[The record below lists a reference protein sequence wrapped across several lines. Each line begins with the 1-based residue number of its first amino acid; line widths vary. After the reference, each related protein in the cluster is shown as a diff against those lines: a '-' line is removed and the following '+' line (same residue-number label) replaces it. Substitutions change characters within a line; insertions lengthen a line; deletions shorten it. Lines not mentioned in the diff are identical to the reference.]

1 LRSVASRGREYP
13 WAFAAALAALLL
25 IANEIAQPAFAS
37 PGQIAPTLA
46 TLAPFTLA
54 GMACTPAFVS
64 GRGGIDLSVAPL
76 MGLTNIVLVT
86 KLLGHPLGSPWLAIP
101 ILLLIGGAVGAFN
114 GLMITYLRF
123 PPVITTLGTFFVL
136 SGLDLYLVP
145 NPVTLNGAWTDRL
158 AGSFGPVPAAL
169 VTICAPLVL
178 WWVLRRTAFV
188 ESLLSVGDHDA
199 TAFSAGVDV
208 NLVRASAYVVDGLIA
223 AVGGIALTALVRS
236 ADAQVF
242 VNYVLV
248 GLAATAL
255 GGTNLAGGRGSLV
268 GPLLGAGCIFML
280 QTLLTAVHGSAYFI
294 EFAYGC
300 ALFISVLVGSKIFN
314 AEAA

>member
-1 LRSVASRGREYP
+1 VTGLRLRLAEHP
-13 WAFAAALAALLL
+13 WAFAAALAGLLL

-37 PGQIAPTLA
+37 PSQLAPTLA

-54 GMACTPAFVS
+54 GMACTSAFLS

-76 MGLTNIVLVT
+76 MGLTNIILVT
-86 KLLGHPLGSPWLAIP
+86 KLLGTSAGSPWLSVP
-101 ILLLIGGAVGAFN
+101 ILLILGAGVGAVN
-114 GLMITYLRF
+114 GVLVTFLRF
-123 PPVITTLGTFFVL
+123 PPVITTLGTFFIL

-145 NPVTLNGAWTDRL
+145 NPVTLDSAWTDRL
-158 AGSFGPVPAAL
+158 SGSFGPIPGAL
-169 VTICAPLVL
+169 LTIGAPIVL
-178 WWVLRRTAFV
+178 WLALRRTAFV

-199 TAFSAGVDV
+199 TAFSAGVNV
-208 NLVRASAYVVDGLIA
+208 TLVRAGAYVLDGVIA

-242 VNYVLV
+242 SNYILV
-248 GLAATAL
+248 GLAAAAL
-255 GGTNLAGGRGSLV
+255 GGTNLAGGRGSLI
-268 GPLLGAGCIFML
+268 GPLLGAACIFML

-300 ALFISVLVGSKIFN
+300 ALFVSVLLGSRIFN
-314 AEAA
+314 PATA